1 MRALVLGSE
10 GQIGSHLT
18 KYLKDQG
25 NEVIEIDYALGPEHD
40 LRERFN
46 SKVWAGMNNCDFVYF
61 LAFDVG
67 GSTYLK
73 SYQNSTEFLDN
84 NVDIMK
90 YTFRLLERSQKPFLF
105 ASSQMSNMNH
115 SPYGVLKRLGEFYT
129 HALGG
134 IVVKFWNVYGVE
146 KDPTKFHV
154 ITDFIRMAAQDG
166 IIEMKTTGE
175 EERQFLY
182 ADDCSE
188 ALVRLAQQFDFI
200 DKSQSYDITSYE
212 WVSVREIAEM
222 ISHMYGMVPIIFGK
236 EIDRV
241 QGVRNEPN
249 NNILDFWEPTTS
261 LKKGIKKVNEL
272 MKDQW
277 KVNG

>member
-18 KYLKDQG
+18 KYLRDQG
-25 NEVIEIDYALGPEHD
+25 NEVIEIDYVISPEHD

-46 SKVWAGMNNCDFVYF
+46 SKVWAAMNNCDFVYF

-73 SYQNSTEFLDN
+73 SYQNSVEFLDN
-84 NVDIMK
+84 NIDIMK
-90 YTFRLLERSQKPFLF
+90 YTFRLLQRSGKPFLF

-129 HALGG
+129 HALNG

-154 ITDFIRMAAQDG
+154 ITDFIRMANTKG

-200 DKSQSYDITSYE
+200 DKTQSYDITSYE
-212 WVSVREIAEM
+212 WVSIREVAE
-222 ISHMYGMVPIIFGK
+222 IVSHMYGMLPIIFGK

-249 NNILDFWEPTTS
+249 NNIIDFWEPTTS

-277 KVNG
+277 VNG

>member
-18 KYLKDQG
+18 HYLKEQG
-25 NEVIEIDYALGPEHD
+25 NEVIEVDLTLGPEYD

-46 SKVWAGMNNCDFVYF
+46 SKVWAAMNNCDFVYF

-73 SYQNSTEFLDN
+73 SYQNSVEFLDN
-84 NVDIMK
+84 NIDIMK
-90 YTFRLLERSQKPFLF
+90 YTFRLIERSGKPFLF

-129 HALGG
+129 YALGG
-134 IVVKFWNVYGVE
+134 IVVKFWNVFGVE

-212 WVSVREIAEM
+212 WVSVREVAEM
-222 ISHMYGMVPIIFGK
+222 ISYMYGAVPIIFGK

-277 KVNG
+277 TDG

>member
-18 KYLKDQG
+18 KHLIDQD
-25 NEVIEIDYALGPEHD
+25 NEVLSIDYVLSPEDD
-40 LRERFN
+40 LRESFN
-46 SKVWAGMNNCDFVYF
+46 PKVWDAINECDFVYF

-73 SYQNSTEFLDN
+73 SYQNSVEFLN
-84 NVDIMK
+84 NNIDIMK
-90 YTFRLLERSQKPFLF
+90 YTFRLLERSGKPFLF

-129 HALGG
+129 YNLGG

-146 KDPTKFHV
+146 KDFTKFHV
-154 ITDFIRMAAQDG
+154 ITDFIRMAARNG

-200 DKSQSYDITSYE
+200 DRSQSYDITSYE
-212 WVSVREIAEM
+212 WVSVREVAEL
-222 ISHMYGMVPIIFGK
+222 ISRMYDMVPIVFGK

-241 QGVRNEPN
+241 QGVKNEPN

-277 KVNG
+277 DING